1 MALMKCPE
9 CNQPVSSRATQCPNC
24 GCPIEAIKAESISIQ
39 KAKIKKALPVF
50 LSLIAAF
57 LCLVALYQVA
67 QKASHQGYYGH
78 HKWGASFESFQ
89 KAYPEDKDSKGNQD
103 GDSFFRMSDSF
114 GDIKNLDTLEN
125 YSFDN
130 KKLYAVNVILTPSD
144 ESDLT
149 ARQISKIIIER
160 YNKYYGT
167 AEYSENSIAKIH
179 KWHAPK
185 SDITLYISSASNLV
199 MIDFKDPSHTESTTE
214 KV

>member
-1 MALMKCPE
+1 
-9 CNQPVSSRATQCPNC
+9 
-24 GCPIEAIKAESISIQ
+24 
-39 KAKIKKALPVF
+39 
-50 LSLIAAF
+50 
-57 LCLVALYQVA
+57 
-67 QKASHQGYYGH
+67 
-78 HKWGASFESFQ
+78 
-89 KAYPEDKDSKGNQD
+89 
-103 GDSFFRMSDSF
+103 MSDSF
-114 GDIKNLDTLEN
+114 EDIKNLDTLEN

-185 SDITLYISSASNLV
+185 SDITLY
-199 MIDFKDPSHTESTTE
+199 KQC
-214 KV
+214 K